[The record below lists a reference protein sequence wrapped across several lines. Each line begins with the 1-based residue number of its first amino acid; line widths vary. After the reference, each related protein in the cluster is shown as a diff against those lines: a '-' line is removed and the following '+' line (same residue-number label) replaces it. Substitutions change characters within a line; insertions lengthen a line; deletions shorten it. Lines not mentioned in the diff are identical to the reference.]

1 MAGSL
6 EISSGRLGQRAAG
19 TVPFTA
25 WRTNLTSDPLL
36 AMVVSVATQRSEARM
51 AHVMAKA
58 KTALLHD
65 IGRCVADAERLGC
78 KGIARSEERRVG
90 KEGRFGWSA

>member
-1 MAGSL
+1 
-6 EISSGRLGQRAAG
+6 
-19 TVPFTA
+19 
-25 WRTNLTSDPLL
+25 
-36 AMVVSVATQRSEARM
+36 M

-78 KGIARSEERRVG
+78 KGIASKLRNIKHSLKTLNFRLCERKDCGEMFPAERKG
-90 KEGRFGWSA
+90 KRYCKWYCAHLVSVRAGRKISRAAGSRPAQL